1 MDSLTEL
8 TKISPLTK
16 IDKLSSRRP
25 HLISQEFQIHEL
37 FTVHCDIND
46 LSWFY
51 FIHKF
56 KNFIFERSP
65 RKMDDLQNP
74 VKSRHERSTL
84 DLLRNEPSLKSI
96 TTSQNK

>member
-1 MDSLTEL
+1 M
-8 TKISPLTK
+8 
-16 IDKLSSRRP
+16 
-25 HLISQEFQIHEL
+25 ISQEFQIHEL

-56 KNFIFERSP
+56 KNFIFERSH

-74 VKSRHERSTL
+74 VKSRYERSTL
-84 DLLRNEPSLKSI
+84 DLLRNDHLKALPVVK
-96 TTSQNK
+96 TSENEDGAAAALAKASRIESPILW